1 MKTSA
6 LKDLKRCFG
15 WWDSSAVAESDGS
28 GLSRE
33 NQKEEIKRKKGKK
46 NETKRRRR
54 RELNPTGPAPVP
66 TFSFLRTSRSEACG
80 FFFWCVHLIF
90 IWRLTRARTGIDKTR
105 RKPDE
110 KPCGGTSGDH
120 RAASLLE
127 KSRKKLDWTGIK
139 CNRTRSHWRWDTGYS
154 TKNPMRNRDDHRKTR
169 GNPMPSGLRPSK
181 KRPRPKS
188 KRTRFE
194 RKTCYRTRWR
204 P

>member
-1 MKTSA
+1 MGLECGSRERRQRIIAGKSEGRNKKKKRQKKKRNQKKKKKRIDPDGSSA
-6 LKDLKRCFG
+6 GADFLLLKDLP
-15 WWDSSAVAESDGS
+15 VGS
-28 GLSRE
+28 
-33 NQKEEIKRKKGKK
+33 
-46 NETKRRRR
+46 
-54 RELNPTGPAPVP
+54 
-66 TFSFLRTSRSEACG
+66 LRL
-80 FFFWCVHLIF
+80 FFWCVHLIF

-110 KPCGGTSGDH
+110 KPFGGISGDH

-127 KSRKKLDWTGIK
+127 KSRKKLDWTGMK